1 MISTKKLNTEIMGL
15 TPEERKKKVNKL
27 KEEHEDY
34 LQKRGNQNAMKIKN
48 IVDSIVIIVFDRTFF
63 VLISN

>member
-15 TPEERKKKVNKL
+15 TPEERKQKVNKL

-34 LQKRGNQNAMKIKN
+34 FQTSVTR
-48 IVDSIVIIVFDRTFF
+48 ST
-63 VLISN
+63 